1 VSIFIVSVAKGFSRS
16 QLLDSPFPKMLE
28 KLFEHLQMLQEKV
41 SELPPTEQTILTNA
55 LENLS
60 NSLQEIAAS
69 RQFESAIG
77 NAAKLVELE
86 KSNRLL
92 ERTVSQQVAQIRQLQ
107 AQFQKE
113 LSQHRRDNQIL
124 AKNEAKLQ
132 TVLRNSP
139 DLITILESDGRV
151 RYHSG
156 AVEWILGYKT
166 EERVG
171 KVHGELLHPD
181 DLLAWQAYF
190 GKLLEHPGLAKPIEY
205 RKRHADGFWIYME
218 AIGNSLLQDSTVH
231 GIIISSRAIGERK
244 QIEIALRESEL
255 HYKILSQIT
264 SDFAYSFRTGS
275 DGNFACEWVTE
286 AFTRFTGHVPEELA
300 ASGWWNLDLV
310 HPDDRKMLIKELEAC
325 TFSRTGVNE
334 YRIINKKGEV
344 RWVRDSWQAVWDKTE
359 GQIVRLWGA
368 CQEITDRKQI
378 ELQQQVVIEVLQAQ
392 MESSPLAINC
402 IDNECKVTVWNRAAE
417 ALFGW
422 SATEVLGQ
430 DEPHISEGQKQDFQP
445 MSQSVLSAQAQN
457 GWEVSLLKKDGGWI
471 DLWTWVAPIRD
482 TSGQIIGSIKIF
494 SDLSERK
501 RIEEE
506 RQKLAALQNMEEPF
520 WARYVSPQ
528 KSNKRNSKDTK
539 E

>member
-1 VSIFIVSVAKGFSRS
+1 
-16 QLLDSPFPKMLE
+16 MLE
-28 KLFEHLQMLQEKV
+28 KLFEHVQTLQEQAR
-41 SELPPTEQTILTNA
+41 ELPQAQQAIFTNT

-60 NSLQEIAAS
+60 NCLQELATS

-107 AQFQKE
+107 EQFNKE
-113 LSQHRRDNQIL
+113 LSQHRREHQII

-156 AVEWILGYKT
+156 AVEWILGYKA

-171 KVHGELLHPD
+171 KVHGELIHPD

-190 GKLLEHPGLAKPIEY
+190 GKLLENPGLAKPIEY

-218 AIGNSLLQDSTVH
+218 AIGNSLLQDSTLH
-231 GIIISSRAIGERK
+231 GIVMSSRAIGVRK

-255 HYKILSQIT
+255 HYKIMSQIT
-264 SDFAYSFRTGS
+264 SDFAYSFRVAA
-275 DGNFACEWVTE
+275 DGKFACEWVTE

-300 ASGWWNLDLV
+300 ASSWWNLDIV
-310 HPDDRKMLIKELEAC
+310 HPDDRAMLIKELEGC
-325 TFSRTGVNE
+325 TFSRTGANE

-344 RWVRDSWQAVWDKTE
+344 RWVQDSWQAVWDKTE
-359 GQIVRLWGA
+359 GRVVRLWGA
-368 CQEITDRKQI
+368 CQEITDRKQV
-378 ELQQQVVIEVLQAQ
+378 ELQLQVVNQVLQAQ
-392 MESSPLAINC
+392 IDSSPLAINC
-402 IDNECKVTVWNRAAE
+402 TDNEGKVTVWNRAAE

-430 DEPHISEGQKQDFQP
+430 DEPHIPEGQKQDFQP
-445 MSQSVLSAQAQN
+445 MSQSVLNAQAQN
-457 GWEVSLLKKDGGWI
+457 GWETSLLQKDGNWI
-471 DLWTWVAPIRD
+471 DLWTWAAPIRD
-482 TSGQIIGSIKIF
+482 TGDQILGSIKIF

-506 RQKLAALQNMEEPF
+506 RQKLAALRNMEEPF
-520 WARYVSPQ
+520 WARYVSPP
-528 KSNKRNSKDTK
+528 KSNKKDSKDSQ